1 MAEQPLRI
9 VEGRALT
16 AQQKKDLLNRLA
28 RIEGQLRGVQK
39 LVALAAE
46 PSDCDAVAQQMAA
59 ARKALDR
66 AFVQLLSASMLT
78 QSGNATDIDEARA
91 SAAHLAAL
99 LDKFA

>member
-1 MAEQPLRI
+1 MAEAPLRI
-9 VEGRALT
+9 VEGTALT
-16 AQQKKDLLNRLA
+16 GQQKKDLLNRLA

-39 LVALAAE
+39 LIALAENPA
-46 PSDCDAVAQQMAA
+46 DCDAVAQQMAA

-66 AFVQLLSASMLT
+66 SFVQLLSATLLT
-78 QSGNATDIDEARA
+78 HSGNAADIDEARA

>member
-1 MAEQPLRI
+1 MAEQLKI
-9 VEGRALT
+9 VEGSALT
-16 AQQKKDLLNRLA
+16 AQKKKDLLNRLA

-39 LVALAAE
+39 LIAMAAD

-66 AFVQLLSASMLT
+66 SFVQLLMATVVTGSEQA
-78 QSGNATDIDEARA
+78 GNVEEARA
-91 SAAHLAAL
+91 TAARLAAL